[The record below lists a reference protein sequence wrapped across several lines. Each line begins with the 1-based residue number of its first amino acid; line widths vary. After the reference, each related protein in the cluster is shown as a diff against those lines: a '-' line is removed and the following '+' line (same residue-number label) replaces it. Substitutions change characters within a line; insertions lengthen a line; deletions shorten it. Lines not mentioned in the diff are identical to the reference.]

1 MPPLAFRTVAKVAAA
16 ESNRSINAYE
26 GLRPSPDN
34 VKAPIELPA
43 DAKVTYPQNLDKF
56 LRGRSPYSFDYSK
69 ILSFINF

>member
-26 GLRPSPDN
+26 GLRPLPDN

-43 DAKVTYPQNLDKF
+43 DAKVICPPAGHPIALIIPKF
-56 LRGRSPYSFDYSK
+56 
-69 ILSFINF
+69 